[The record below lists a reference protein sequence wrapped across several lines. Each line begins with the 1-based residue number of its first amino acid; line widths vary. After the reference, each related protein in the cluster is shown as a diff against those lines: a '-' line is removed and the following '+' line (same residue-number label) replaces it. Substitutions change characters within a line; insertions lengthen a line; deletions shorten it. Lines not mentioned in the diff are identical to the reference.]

1 MRLYQKLIV
10 RGNASLQ
17 SLWNV
22 FHLAQYFICHLS
34 HLFRSKINRGF
45 RQLRSIFSVFRF
57 FFKFYTCVKTVFLVF
72 KWLFD
77 GRKNPS
83 FQVLLFIPIEILRQ
97 SGRHHPPL
105 PPPGTNPTGNT
116 QQVCQLSPV
125 INANC
130 SLYSIWLFDFISLIL
145 LELELATRLP
155 LAGRARAN
163 VK

>member
-57 FFKFYTCVKTVFLVF
+57 FLKFYTCVKTVFLVF

-97 SGRHHPPL
+97 SGRHHHPSPHRVRIPL
-105 PPPGTNPTGNT
+105 GT
-116 QQVCQLSPV
+116 LSRFVNYLRLLTLIVHCIPFG
-125 INANC
+125 
-130 SLYSIWLFDFISLIL
+130 YLIL
-145 LELELATRLP
+145 FRWYY
-155 LAGRARAN
+155 
-163 VK
+163 

>member
-1 MRLYQKLIV
+1 MTIRRAK
-10 RGNASLQ
+10 
-17 SLWNV
+17 
-22 FHLAQYFICHLS
+22 
-34 HLFRSKINRGF
+34 K
-45 RQLRSIFSVFRF
+45 
-57 FFKFYTCVKTVFLVF
+57 
-72 KWLFD
+72 
-77 GRKNPS
+77 P
-83 FQVLLFIPIEILRQ
+83 FIPSLIIHSHRNFETVR
-97 SGRHHPPL
+97 SPPPPPPP

-155 LAGRARAN
+155 RAGRARAN